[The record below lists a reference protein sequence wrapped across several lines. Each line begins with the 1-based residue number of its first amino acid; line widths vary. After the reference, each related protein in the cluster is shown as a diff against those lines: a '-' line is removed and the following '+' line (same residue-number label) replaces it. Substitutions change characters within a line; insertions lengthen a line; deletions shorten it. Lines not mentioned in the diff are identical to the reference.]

1 VRVDAHHHV
10 RDLTVRDLPW
20 IHGSPVLHLTYT
32 ADDLRP
38 ALLRNAI
45 DATVVVQT
53 CAVAEETAELLALAA
68 GDPHTRAVVGCADL
82 ADPALADRL
91 AALCEGPG
99 GPALVGLRHPVTD
112 EADPDWLSRAEV
124 RHGLRAAADTGLVHD
139 LLVRPD
145 QLPAAVRAVR
155 ELPEV
160 RFVLDHAGNPVID
173 PDAFTG
179 WAGHMAALA
188 ACPNVAVKLSGLVTC
203 AGGDPVRA
211 LRPFTGVLLSALGPQ
226 RLMYG
231 SDWPVCLLT
240 AGYEE
245 VLTLAETLTEGLG
258 TEEREAV
265 FNATAAH
272 WYGIRA

>member
-1 VRVDAHHHV
+1 VPLV
-10 RDLTVRDLPW
+10 
-20 IHGSPVLHLTYT
+20 
-32 ADDLRP
+32 
-38 ALLRNAI
+38 
-45 DATVVVQT
+45 
-53 CAVAEETAELLALAA
+53 
-68 GDPHTRAVVGCADL
+68 
-82 ADPALADRL
+82 DPAL

-173 PDAFTG
+173 PDAFTR

-188 ACPNVAVKLSGLVTC
+188 ACPNVAVKLVDLLRTGDLVNPGPGPGHRGVREQHGHVRQSYRTHVDRRHPYDPVLG
-203 AGGDPVRA
+203 AGGRH
-211 LRPFTGVLLSALGPQ
+211 LLG
-226 RLMYG
+226 
-231 SDWPVCLLT
+231 
-240 AGYEE
+240 
-245 VLTLAETLTEGLG
+245 
-258 TEEREAV
+258 
-265 FNATAAH
+265 
-272 WYGIRA
+272 